1 VIYKYLGTLCLPLAV
16 LTMVPLGVSLVF
28 GAWNLSARYAVVV
41 AILGALG
48 LGSLSVKPTKPQM
61 NESLVLIALV
71 FLLTSLLMTIPMTG
85 AGLSFVDAFFEAVSG
100 ATTTGLSTLDNVEAM
115 PATFLFGRAWMQ
127 WYGGLGI
134 VILSVALIFSPGGI
148 SKRLADYELER
159 DNLAAGTRI
168 HARRVV
174 LIYSAITAVGILILI
189 ACNVSILDAILYTM
203 AAVSTGGFSPHNASL
218 AGLNGLPAEVATTM
232 LSFAGSVP
240 LLMYYALYRKRISGK
255 PMTAQLTAILI
266 FGIAAALLLGLA
278 MATTGLWS
286 LAESVRYAPV
296 MAFSAQTTAGF
307 SNTDITQINPAG
319 KLVLMAAMF
328 IGGGSGSTAGGIKVM
343 RFIMILGLAR
353 IMIMRL
359 NMAQHATLPDK
370 ILRRPVKDQQIRE
383 SLIVVL
389 LFLGVDIVSWG
400 LFLVAGYDPLNSL
413 FEVVSAAGTVG
424 LSAGLSSSGLPDWL
438 KLVLCLDMLVGRLEI
453 VPLLVLVTPRT
464 WVGRRLKR

>member
-189 ACNVSILDAILYTM
+189 ACNVSILDAILFT
-203 AAVSTGGFSPHNASL
+203 PWPPCPP
-218 AGLNGLPAEVATTM
+218 AGL
-232 LSFAGSVP
+232 
-240 LLMYYALYRKRISGK
+240 ALI
-255 PMTAQLTAILI
+255 T
-266 FGIAAALLLGLA
+266 
-278 MATTGLWS
+278 
-286 LAESVRYAPV
+286 PV
-296 MAFSAQTTAGF
+296 W
-307 SNTDITQINPAG
+307 
-319 KLVLMAAMF
+319 
-328 IGGGSGSTAGGIKVM
+328 
-343 RFIMILGLAR
+343 
-353 IMIMRL
+353 
-359 NMAQHATLPDK
+359 
-370 ILRRPVKDQQIRE
+370 PV
-383 SLIVVL
+383 
-389 LFLGVDIVSWG
+389 
-400 LFLVAGYDPLNSL
+400 
-413 FEVVSAAGTVG
+413 
-424 LSAGLSSSGLPDWL
+424 
-438 KLVLCLDMLVGRLEI
+438 
-453 VPLLVLVTPRT
+453 
-464 WVGRRLKR
+464 

>member
-1 VIYKYLGTLCLPLAV
+1 
-16 LTMVPLGVSLVF
+16 
-28 GAWNLSARYAVVV
+28 
-41 AILGALG
+41 
-48 LGSLSVKPTKPQM
+48 
-61 NESLVLIALV
+61 
-71 FLLTSLLMTIPMTG
+71 
-85 AGLSFVDAFFEAVSG
+85 
-100 ATTTGLSTLDNVEAM
+100 
-115 PATFLFGRAWMQ
+115 
-127 WYGGLGI
+127 
-134 VILSVALIFSPGGI
+134 
-148 SKRLADYELER
+148 
-159 DNLAAGTRI
+159 
-168 HARRVV
+168 
-174 LIYSAITAVGILILI
+174 
-189 ACNVSILDAILYTM
+189 M